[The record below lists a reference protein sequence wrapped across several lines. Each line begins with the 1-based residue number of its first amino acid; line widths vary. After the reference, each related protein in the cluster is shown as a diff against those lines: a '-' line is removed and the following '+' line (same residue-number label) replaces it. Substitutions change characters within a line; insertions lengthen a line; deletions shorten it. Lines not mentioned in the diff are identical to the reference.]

1 MQRQV
6 FLCLLTGVI
15 LLPSGC
21 RETPREVVPTE
32 QGSVEAGQVQKV
44 PAEPEQVK
52 AQANAEPLV
61 EYVSPPLTEE
71 EVSAGWISLFDG
83 RSLFGWEIPAETNWH
98 VEGDSIVADSG
109 SKSLLL
115 TPFELDDFELRCSFH
130 LSPGGNSGVFL
141 RTADVVTDPARDTYE
156 LNICDSHAT
165 HKTGSL
171 VGRYVAMDVPA
182 VEGAWHDLR
191 VLCQGPR
198 IQSWL
203 DGKQIVDFTD
213 TSESIRLIGKL
224 GLQKNEGR
232 AAYRN
237 VCVRPLRFSALLNGQ
252 DTTGWHSVPG
262 SKSEFI
268 VRDGLLHVSG
278 GPGFLETD
286 ATFRDFAMKV
296 TARIQGEGV
305 NSGVFFRAMPGTEKA
320 PSNGYEM
327 QLHNGKKNGDPTKP
341 VDYGTGAIFRRIP
354 ARRIVANDPS
364 FFTAV
369 LIAQGDYF
377 ASWVNGY
384 QVVSWTD
391 TREDRE
397 NPREGRRLAGG
408 HLSLQGHDPGTDLD
422 FQAIDIHRFSN

>member
-1 MQRQV
+1 MRHQSV
-6 FLCLLTGVI
+6 LS
-15 LLPSGC
+15 LLPGLMLLLAGC
-21 RETPREVVPTE
+21 GESPREVVPAE
-32 QGSVEAGQVQKV
+32 QGAAVPGQVQ
-44 PAEPEQVK
+44 PST
-52 AQANAEPLV
+52 AQSEAVEGPTNAKLPV

-71 EVSAGWISLFDG
+71 EISAGWISLFDG
-83 RSLFGWEIPAETNWH
+83 RSLFGWEIPLETNWH

-115 TPFELDDFELRCSFH
+115 TPFELDDFELRCSFY
-130 LSPGGNSGVFL
+130 LSQGGNSGIFL
-141 RTADVVTDPARDTYE
+141 RTADTVTDPARDTYE
-156 LNICDSHAT
+156 LNICDTHAT

-171 VGRYVAMDVPA
+171 VGRHVAMDVPT
-182 VEGAWHDLR
+182 VEGAWHDFR
-191 VLCQGPR
+191 VLCQGPH
-198 IQSWL
+198 IQVWL

-213 TSESIRLIGKL
+213 TSESIRLIGRL

-232 AAYRN
+232 AAYKN
-237 VCVRPLRFSALLNGQ
+237 VCVRPLRFNPLLNGQ
-252 DTTGWHSVPG
+252 DTTAWHPVPG
-262 SKSEFI
+262 SKSEFV
-268 VRDGLLHVSG
+268 VRDGLLNVSG

-286 ATFRDFAMKV
+286 ATFQDFAMKV
-296 TARIQGEGV
+296 TARIHGEGV

-327 QLHNGKKNGDPTKP
+327 QLQNGKKDGDPAKP
-341 VDYGTGAIFRRIP
+341 ADYGTGAIFRRTP

-369 LIAQGDYF
+369 LIAQRDYF

-408 HLSLQGHDPGTDLD
+408 HLSLQGHDPGTNLD
-422 FQAIDIHRFSN
+422 FQAIDIHSFVK